1 MGIESIELA
10 PNFRIPRILKGAW
23 QIAQGHGSVPL
34 QDPIEDMFRFA
45 EAGVF
50 AFDCGDVYAGV
61 EDLIG
66 QFIEARRQRLGDASD
81 IKVLTKFIP
90 DFDALPTVDKSYVQR
105 VVDQSLRRLRLER
118 LDVLQFFWWSY
129 DVPGYID
136 AVHWVDELRQA
147 GKIHKIGLVNI
158 DVKRSIEIME
168 SGIDVTTAQ
177 VPYSVLD
184 NRTERG
190 VAQLCEKHG
199 IGLLCYATV
208 TGGFLSEKWLGAEE
222 PAMPLEN
229 RSLDKYKLVIDEIGG
244 WTLFQEMLATL
255 KRIAEK
261 HDVSIT
267 NVATRYVLER
277 PQVASIILGAR
288 NVDHLKDSLR
298 MFSFELDDEDYAA
311 IRSVQSRL
319 TGPVGDVYEME
330 RDVNGPHWQ
339 RMNINLHS
347 KLSENL

>member
-1 MGIESIELA
+1 MGIEPIELA
-10 PNFRIPRILKGAW
+10 PDFRIPRILKGAW

-34 QDPIEDMFRFA
+34 KDPIEDMFRFA
-45 EAGVF
+45 DAGVF

-81 IKVLTKFIP
+81 IKVLTKFIA
-90 DFDALPTVDKSYVQR
+90 DFDALPTLDKGYIER

-147 GKIHKIGLVNI
+147 GKIHKIGIVNL
-158 DVKRSIEIME
+158 DVKRSVEIIE

-184 NRTERG
+184 NRPERG

-199 IGLLCYATV
+199 IGLICYATV
-208 TGGFLSEKWLGAEE
+208 AGGFLSEKWLGAEE

-244 WTLFQEMLATL
+244 WALFQKMLATL

>member
-1 MGIESIELA
+1 MGIEPIELA
-10 PNFRIPRILKGAW
+10 PDFRIPRILKRAW

-34 QDPIEDMFRFA
+34 KDPIEDMFRFA
-45 EAGVF
+45 DAGVF

-81 IKVLTKFIP
+81 IKVLTKFIA
-90 DFDALPTVDKSYVQR
+90 DFDALPTLDKGYIER

-147 GKIHKIGLVNI
+147 GKIHKIGIVNL
-158 DVKRSIEIME
+158 DVKRSVEIIE

-184 NRTERG
+184 NRPERG

-199 IGLLCYATV
+199 IGLICYATV
-208 TGGFLSEKWLGAEE
+208 AGGFLSEKWLGTAE
-222 PAMPLEN
+222 PALPVEN

-244 WTLFQEMLATL
+244 WALFQEMLETL

-261 HDVSIT
+261 HEVSIT
-267 NVATRYVLER
+267 NVATRYLLER

-288 NVDHLKDSLR
+288 NADHLEETLR
-298 MFSFELDDEDYAA
+298 IFSFSLDGEDYAA

-319 TGPVGDVYEME
+319 KGPAGDVYEME
-330 RDVNGPHWQ
+330 RNVDGPHWK